1 MSARSEENCRIL
13 LLSVYFFAPRPVF
26 GEILWL
32 QKVTTQFQGFCY
44 NLTSVLTNKYMMK
57 QYTEILIYF
66 NKSASEEN
74 LPTSLKIFITSEKNS
89 YGIGLDDWKNGKIFK
104 TRVDKGMY
112 KNIDIKPIQHSYL
125 TTKCSHESF
134 HQCMSRL
141 IAKDSNGSSSLCSP
155 FSLPS
160 LPVCNINKTNEEG
173 EFWMA
178 WSKSYGKC
186 SINLCITLEY
196 SGEETYYEESN
207 IKNLTFKFSY
217 KIPSNSTTFYEE
229 YLVYD
234 GIDAIGSV
242 GGSLGMCIGFS
253 FSNLISSL
261 INILQHVIFIIK
273 LKFTDRKLTKPNNES
288 LKISLE
294 IEDKDKQNETTYV
307 EGYSRKEKS
316 IEDRFEEKISNKLQ
330 VELEDK
336 DLKFEFRS
344 LEKKLEECT
353 KNLKAI
359 EIKSNTKYTN

>member
-1 MSARSEENCRIL
+1 
-13 LLSVYFFAPRPVF
+13 
-26 GEILWL
+26 
-32 QKVTTQFQGFCY
+32 
-44 NLTSVLTNKYMMK
+44 
-57 QYTEILIYF
+57 
-66 NKSASEEN
+66 
-74 LPTSLKIFITSEKNS
+74 
-89 YGIGLDDWKNGKIFK
+89 
-104 TRVDKGMY
+104 
-112 KNIDIKPIQHSYL
+112 
-125 TTKCSHESF
+125 
-134 HQCMSRL
+134 
-141 IAKDSNGSSSLCSP
+141 
-155 FSLPS
+155 
-160 LPVCNINKTNEEG
+160 
-173 EFWMA
+173 MA

-307 EGYSRKEKS
+307 EGYSRKEK
-316 IEDRFEEKISNKLQ
+316 
-330 VELEDK
+330 V
-336 DLKFEFRS
+336 LK
-344 LEKKLEECT
+344 
-353 KNLKAI
+353 
-359 EIKSNTKYTN
+359 